1 MDKIPLVIDTDPG
14 VDDSLAICLSQSMG
28 CFDLRAITPVVGNV
42 ELSWTLRNALFLKQK
57 LGLSCRVAAGASKP
71 ILKPYSDNAA
81 IVHGAEGIDGFK
93 VPQIHETADSKPAWD
108 VIYEEALRA
117 NGRLR
122 IVTIGPLT
130 NLAIAVEKYPDL
142 PSLIDGFYVMGG
154 GTFGNRG
161 AAEFN
166 IWIDP
171 DAADRVFKAFEV
183 RMVGLDA
190 CYKAALNE
198 SDLDELIGLCDKDDF
213 LRTLFRHLKSTWLE
227 KGFAT
232 NVPYDPMVVACAS
245 DPSLAVWK
253 KSHVR
258 VDTDLKSSENGRTII
273 SECKPGDHPA
283 YVADSVD
290 SKRFYALLKDMIR
303 HFNN

>member
-1 MDKIPLVIDTDPG
+1 
-14 VDDSLAICLSQSMG
+14 
-28 CFDLRAITPVVGNV
+28 PVVGNV
-42 ELSWTLRNALFLKQK
+42 ELSWTIRNALFLKQK
-57 LGLSCRVAAGASKP
+57 LGLSCRVAPGASKP

-93 VPQIHETADSKPAWD
+93 VPQIREAADPKPAWD
-108 VIYEEALRA
+108 VIYEEALGA
-117 NGRLR
+117 KGRLR

-130 NLAIAVEKYPDL
+130 NLAIAAEKYPDL
-142 PSLIDGFYVMGG
+142 PSLVDGFYMMGG
-154 GTFGNRG
+154 GTFGNKG

-190 CYKAALNE
+190 CYKAALSE
-198 SDLDELIGLCDKDDF
+198 SDLDELIGLSDKDEF
-213 LRTLFRHLKSTWLE
+213 LRTLFCHLKSAWLE
-227 KGFAT
+227 RGFAT
-232 NVPYDPMVVACAS
+232 NVPYDPMVVACAC
-245 DPSLAVWK
+245 DPSLAAWK
-253 KSHVR
+253 KCSVR

-273 SECKPGDHPA
+273 SECEQGERPT

-290 SKRFYALLKDMIR
+290 SKRFYAFLKNMVL
-303 HFNN
+303 HFNKA